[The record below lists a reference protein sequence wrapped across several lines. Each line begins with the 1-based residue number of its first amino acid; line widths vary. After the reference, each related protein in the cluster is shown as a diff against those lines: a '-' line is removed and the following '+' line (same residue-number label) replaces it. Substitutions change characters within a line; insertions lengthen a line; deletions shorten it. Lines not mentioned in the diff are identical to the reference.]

1 MEKAVNLTLPPFA
14 WLTDDELDGRDV
26 LLHVRSATVLEFFSA
41 DTTLCL
47 RPDVIQRQFVYRN
60 RYGVD
65 EPTIVVVHYSPFIDD
80 VDVLDVEVIAP
91 AIKYYMADCDKLDA
105 DDGRYHYN

>member
-14 WLTDDELDGRDV
+14 WLTDDELDERDV

-47 RPDVIQRQFVYRN
+47 RPDVIQQAFIYTN
-60 RYGVD
+60 RYGVE
-65 EPTIVVVHYSPFIDD
+65 EPTIVAVHFSPLLDD
-80 VDVLDVEVIAP
+80 VDIIREEVIAP
-91 AIKYYMADCDKLDA
+91 AIDYYKRDCDKQDS
-105 DDGRYHYN
+105 DDGSYIYN